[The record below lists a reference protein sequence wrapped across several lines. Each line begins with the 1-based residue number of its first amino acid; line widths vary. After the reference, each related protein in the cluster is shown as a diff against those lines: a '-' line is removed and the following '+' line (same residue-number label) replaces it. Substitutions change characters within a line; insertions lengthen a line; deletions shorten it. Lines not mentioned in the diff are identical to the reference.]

1 MAPPPRK
8 PKPPEHPPNHER
20 WVISYADLLTL
31 LLATFVVL
39 YASSTQN
46 KHKLDAI
53 SASFVKAFRGT
64 PPAVVNKSGGS
75 KGVMAHN
82 PAAIRKPVEVPSASH
97 LSHQMEQKMSANMM
111 SLDKVKQQLTKLLSP
126 MIVKSQ
132 VSINSQPLTL
142 TIQLDASVLFP
153 SGSDQLRP
161 AAMTLL
167 SGVGKSLVTLPP
179 PFTVVV
185 QGYTDD
191 QPITTAQFSSNW
203 ALSAARA
210 VRVVELFGSQGVAGA
225 QLAAEGF
232 GEFTPVAPNDS
243 DTDRALNRRVL
254 IVIHAPDPAPD
265 ADSPAAPAGQE
276 PAMPAPPAAKPAAAP
291 APIPAGAK

>member
-1 MAPPPRK
+1 MAAPPRK

-46 KHKLDAI
+46 KHKLDAV
-53 SASFVKAFRGT
+53 SASFIKAFHGT
-64 PPAVVNKSGGS
+64 PPAVVDKSGGS
-75 KGVMAHN
+75 KGVMSHN
-82 PAAIRKPVEVPSASH
+82 PAAVPKPVEVPSSSR
-97 LSHQMEQKMSANMM
+97 LSRQMEQKMTAEML
-111 SLDKVKQQLTKLLSP
+111 SLEKVKQQLTQLLSP
-126 MIVKSQ
+126 MIAKNE

-167 SGVGKSLVTLPP
+167 DGVGKSLVTLPV

-185 QGYTDD
+185 QGFTDD

-210 VRVVELFGSQGVAGA
+210 VRVVELFGTQGVAGA

-232 GEFTPVAPNDS
+232 GEFSPVAPNDS
-243 DTDRALNRRVL
+243 DADRAQNRRVVV
-254 IVIHAPDPAPD
+254 VIHAPDPAGD
-265 ADSPAAPAGQE
+265 E
-276 PAMPAPPAAKPAAAP
+276 KAK
-291 APIPAGAK
+291 